1 MPMFDQIFPLMISV
15 PRAAVCVGLL
25 MVMSGCCATNGWV
38 MNNSGMGYYHKGN
51 YSMAR
56 GEFERAVM
64 DSPRSPDF
72 RHNLAMAMQKQGD
85 VQQAET
91 VLRHNL
97 SVDPAHQPTYHALTQ
112 ILISQQR
119 IDEADHLLAGWRQS
133 QPYSPEAYVEQAWFQ
148 RETGNLAAAEQT
160 LQQALQVKPNHP
172 AALAQLGQLRQE
184 TGQTTEAASYYQRS
198 LQARW
203 NQPAVR
209 SRLAAIN
216 GTGPANLRRSALMQN
231 SGTVQTVS
239 MNHVPLDGGQSM
251 IVQNGIPAESMGF
264 ADPVLHGHAHTH
276 GHAHGHR
283 HDHGRRASRKQLTA
297 YPLPDFGMAD
307 AGGWQGGMITSPSPI
322 VGSTMTESTM
332 IASPTLLP
340 EMSAAQPTFA
350 VPETAATPTPILQAD
365 PAHATEMS
373 AGLPVVEPY

>member
-1 MPMFDQIFPLMISV
+1 MPMFDQVSPLMIAA
-15 PRAAVCVGLL
+15 PRTAICVGLL

-97 SVDPAHQPTYHALTQ
+97 SVDPMHQPTYHALTQ

-119 IDEADHLLAGWRQS
+119 VDEADHLLTGWRES
-133 QPYSPEAYVEQAWFQ
+133 QPYAPEAYVEQAWFQ

-172 AALAQLGQLRQE
+172 AALAQLGQLHQE
-184 TGQTTEAASYYQRS
+184 TGQTGQAASYYQRS

-216 GTGPANLRRSALMQN
+216 GTGPASLRRSAMMQN
-231 SGTVQTVS
+231 SANVQTVS
-239 MNHVPLDGGQSM
+239 MNHVPIDGGQPM

-264 ADPVLHGHAHTH
+264 AEPSMHGHAHTH
-276 GHAHGHR
+276 GHA
-283 HDHGRRASRKQLTA
+283 HGRRASRKQLTA
-297 YPLPDFGMAD
+297 YPLPNFGMAD
-307 AGGWQGGMITSPSPI
+307 AGGWQGGMITSQSPTMD
-322 VGSTMTESTM
+322 STMTM
-332 IASPTLLP
+332 SPTLLP
-340 EMSAAQPTFA
+340 EMSAVQPTSA
-350 VPETAATPTPILQAD
+350 LPETAATPTHILQAD